1 MKRREFIGGV
11 AATLAMSALVLCGAG
26 LVARADPSVMF
37 SVIAQLKAGRR
48 SPVRYSSASTNC
60 VLEIQTPGTKGFATL
75 VWLHGGGLTA
85 GRRQHLPG
93 FDTNRFASVAV
104 EYRLVPEG
112 TFTNCV
118 EDAAAAVA
126 WTLDH
131 IADYG
136 GDPKKVFVGGH
147 SAGGW
152 LTYMVGFDPRGL
164 RAHGHSPDEL
174 AGLIPLSGQ
183 ATTHYNVRAFRGDG
197 EPRYAPKI
205 DEWAPLAYVRG
216 GLPPTCIVTGQRGL
230 DIRGRVEE
238 NELMAASLRA
248 CGTRMVEFHELE
260 GCGHGTCMKGLAPI
274 AHAFMRTALQPT
286 FRNSLGAANGE
297 APSLAYDPAKR
308 RYYAVFSGEKDLT
321 VWRARHAA
329 DILSARDFKVVAKG
343 EAGAA
348 FRTPRLMRLADG
360 RWRVYASAPTVAVAE
375 SKTADPF
382 DGFGPFEK
390 LDWAAVDPCV
400 FTAADGRTCMAAVE
414 LPAKRLAIREM
425 ASPTTFAGEPVA
437 LAEGLE
443 GPAFLVAPNG
453 RLFLAATENGM
464 RADNACVRL
473 LAFDGGKLTD
483 ARSWTKLDAPLV
495 VGGNGVWG
503 PGFASFFASPDGRE
517 TWCAFHAMGAPAE
530 GRQPAKLYAR
540 IQKVDFGADGVPSI
554 GVAAGDR
561 QDLPCPS
568 GE

>member
-1 MKRREFIGGV
+1 MSIACLLAV
-11 AATLAMSALVLCGAG
+11 TIAYSQAA
-26 LVARADPSVMF
+26 
-37 SVIAQLKAGRR
+37 
-48 SPVRYSSASTNC
+48 TNC
-60 VLEIQTPGTKGFATL
+60 VLDLSVPSGKGFATL

-85 GRRQHLPG
+85 GHRQHLPG
-93 FDTNRFASVAV
+93 FDTNAFASVAV

-112 TFTNCV
+112 TFANTV
-118 EDAAAAVA
+118 EDTAAAVA

-131 IADYG
+131 IAEYG
-136 GDPKKVFVGGH
+136 GDPRKVFVGGH

-152 LTYMVGFDPRGL
+152 LTYMVGYDPRWL
-164 RAHGHSPDEL
+164 RARGHSIDEL

-183 ATTHYNVRAFRGDG
+183 ATTHFNLRAFRGDG

-248 CGTRMVEFHELE
+248 CGTRMVEFHERT
-260 GCGHGTCMKGLAPI
+260 GRDHGTCMGDLAPI
-274 AHAFMRTALQPT
+274 VHAFMRRALQPT

-297 APSLAYDPAKR
+297 APSFVFDPRNR
-308 RYYAVFSGEKDLT
+308 RYCGVFSGERDLT
-321 VWRARHAA
+321 VWRAGHIA
-329 DILSARDFKVVAKG
+329 DILAARDFKVVAEG
-343 EAGAA
+343 GDGTV
-348 FRTPRLMRLADG
+348 FRTPKLMRIADG

-375 SKTADPF
+375 SKTGDPF
-382 DGFGPFEK
+382 DGFGPFSK
-390 LDWAAVDPCV
+390 MGWNAVDPCV
-400 FTAADGRTCMAAVE
+400 FTAADGSACMAAVE

-437 LAEGLE
+437 LADGLE

-453 RLFLAATENGM
+453 RLFLAATERGM
-464 RADNACVRL
+464 RADDACVRL
-473 LAFDGGKLTD
+473 LAFEGGKLAD
-483 ARSWTKLDAPLV
+483 AKSWRKLDAPLV

-530 GRQPAKLYAR
+530 GRRPAKLYAR
-540 IQKVDFGADGVPSI
+540 IQKVNFDADGVPSV
-554 GVAAGDR
+554 GVAAGDSQEMR
-561 QDLPCPS
+561 CPS